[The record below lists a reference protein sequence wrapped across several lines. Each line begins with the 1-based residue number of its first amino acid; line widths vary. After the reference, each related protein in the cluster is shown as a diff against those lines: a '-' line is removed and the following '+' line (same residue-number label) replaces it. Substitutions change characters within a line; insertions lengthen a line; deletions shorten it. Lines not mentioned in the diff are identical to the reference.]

1 MESHPDT
8 GNSTGALNVKR
19 ALVLFGLVICGC
31 GGGSSSTQLPPQSA
45 VTSIAITPT
54 STNVST
60 GQTKQFSA
68 TISGTGNFSQ
78 AVTWSVAGDGS
89 IDNSGLFTAGSSSG
103 TATVQVAS
111 VEDPM
116 VINSASVTVS
126 AVQADLG
133 DWYGSMTNAS
143 GTQSTPLD
151 FHLSA
156 TGNALSAAAYG
167 PLTIYDNRT
176 GTIQPNCTNMD
187 LQVKPAFNNVSGD
200 MVSPNSNPNSHIAL
214 NGTQNGTGLNPGDIS
229 LTWQAQVVPYQLE
242 TISLS
247 GQFSPDG
254 STLSGTYSNSGFL
267 AGCFPSGTS
276 GTFTFSKYN
285 SINVSI
291 STFKGTFTYGT
302 AGQIPLTMTTDS
314 TDGGRQSIT
323 IGAIP
328 GVCGSATTVDLLG
341 RTNGRFFFLQSDN
354 VTKSSLAMW
363 GIMNDTAG
371 QTITIYTAME
381 AGQFGGTQDSACVS
395 NPVGNGLIDGITLTK
410 Q

>member
-1 MESHPDT
+1 
-8 GNSTGALNVKR
+8 VKR
-19 ALVLFGLVICGC
+19 CLALVCMLGLAICGC
-31 GGGSSSTQLPPQSA
+31 GGGSSSTPPPPQSA

-54 STNVST
+54 SANVST

-68 TISGTGNFSQ
+68 TVSGNGNFSQ

-89 IDNSGLFTAGSSSG
+89 VDTNGLFTAGSSSG
-103 TATVQVAS
+103 TATVQVAP

-133 DWYGSMTNAS
+133 DWNGSMTNAS
-143 GTQSTPLD
+143 GTQATPLD
-151 FHLSA
+151 FHLSV
-156 TGNALSAAAYG
+156 TGNALSATGYG

-176 GTIQPNCTNMD
+176 RTIQPNCTNMT
-187 LQVKPAFNNVSGD
+187 LQATPIFDNVSGD

-214 NGTQNGTGLNPGDIS
+214 SGTQNGTGLNPGDIS

-242 TISLS
+242 TTSLS

-254 STLSGTYSNSGFL
+254 STLSGNYSNTGFL

-276 GTFTFSKYN
+276 GTFTFTKYA
-285 SINVSI
+285 SINVLAGPY
-291 STFKGTFTYGT
+291 TGTFTYGT
-302 AGQIPLTMTTDS
+302 AGQIPLTMIN
-314 TDGGRQSIT
+314 QSIT

-341 RTNGRFFFLQSDN
+341 RTNGRFFFFDSNN
-354 VTKSSLAMW
+354 VTKSSLAVW

-381 AGQFGGTQDSACVS
+381 AGQLGGTQDSPCVS